1 MNTEKND
8 PSLDHAP
15 KASISISIDGEDLRV
30 KYSGKVIDIMAAV
43 LLAIENDEDVE
54 EFLTSAVDAFYVRKS
69 ENLQS

>member
-1 MNTEKND
+1 MNTENNN
-8 PSLDHAP
+8 PSLDDAP

-43 LLAIENDEDVE
+43 ILAIENDEDVE
-54 EFLTSAVDAFYVRKS
+54 EFLTSAVDAFYVRKT